1 MYYNIKIK
9 SNGSEFSLE
18 SNNKDIT
25 QKEMDRYFA
34 HIFDASEEFK
44 SKIKK
49 IEITNENLKSIEE
62 IENIN
67 KPKEEL
73 SQENKIEQNEINNK
87 TIDFK
92 DKEIIEIKNEQP
104 QKEEIKEIE
113 LIQPKAI
120 EEVEL
125 IQPKLTEEI
134 KFQNE
139 TKIISIKDDIKTN
152 TSDDT
157 NSAYND
163 DIAQLISLAQ
173 QKIDSLDSKNKELQ
187 KLTENN
193 DIVDIKPKQNDEK
206 EQHHQ
211 SNQEILNDIFNIP
224 TPKPT
229 DFEDIQ
235 ENNVQTPQIKNTN
248 INNTNYEPEISLA
261 DIEISLQNEENN
273 QEVINSIEQNEQ
285 QIQQQAEQINTTTIE
300 PIEPIEHSEAAAQ
313 NARMSLSQ
321 RASQMDFKPFL
332 SGFICDGITDEFI
345 VCAYFIKNVLKQ
357 SDFTIKYIN
366 SKLFQATGK
375 IADLSVIDELVSK
388 EYIRIIDT
396 EEGKKYCI
404 TMDGESYFAE
414 KFQ

>member
-152 TSDDT
+152 TSDDA
-157 NSAYND
+157 NSTYND

>member
-125 IQPKLTEEI
+125 IQPKPTEEI

-152 TSDDT
+152 TSDDA
-157 NSAYND
+157 NSTYND

-300 PIEPIEHSEAAAQ
+300 PIEPIEHSEATAQ

>member
-125 IQPKLTEEI
+125 IQPKPTEEI

-152 TSDDT
+152 TSDDA
-157 NSAYND
+157 NSTYND

-229 DFEDIQ
+229 DFEDTQ

-300 PIEPIEHSEAAAQ
+300 PIEPIEHSEATAQ

>member
-125 IQPKLTEEI
+125 IQPKPTEEI

-300 PIEPIEHSEAAAQ
+300 PIEPIEHSEATAQ

>member
-125 IQPKLTEEI
+125 IQPKPTEEI

-152 TSDDT
+152 TSDDA
-157 NSAYND
+157 NSTYND

-273 QEVINSIEQNEQ
+273 PEVINSIEQNEQ

-300 PIEPIEHSEAAAQ
+300 PIEPIEHSEATAQ

>member
-125 IQPKLTEEI
+125 IQPKPTEEI

-152 TSDDT
+152 TSDDA
-157 NSAYND
+157 NSTYND

-300 PIEPIEHSEAAAQ
+300 PIEPIEHSEATAQ

-345 VCAYFIKNVLKQ
+345 VCAYFIKNVLRQ